1 LEIFAMT
8 PTENSIALRQGDFG
22 SLAEALDY
30 AASGDTGYNFY
41 DSRGRHSSSLTYTE
55 LRQQSQELAACL
67 GSLGLV
73 RGSRVALIA
82 DTGPDF
88 VRAFYACQYAGL
100 TPVPLPVPTGIG
112 SHDAYVL
119 QLRGMLESCKAQVAL
134 ASDDWVAV
142 LGEAV
147 DGCSTDDYAFIG
159 TVSALHALPDRQ
171 TKLQP
176 LAGDDIA
183 YLQYTSGS
191 TQFPRG
197 VMVTGQQ
204 VMANLAA
211 IIRDGVEITH
221 ADRCMSWLPFYHD
234 MGLVGLLLT
243 PMAAQVSVD
252 FLATRDFAMRPR
264 LWLKL
269 MSENRGTI
277 SFGPPFGYELVTR
290 RLRPGEAANYDLSAW
305 RVAGVGAETI
315 RPSVLNR
322 FGHVLSQAGF
332 AGGSFLACYGMAECA
347 LAISFAPL
355 GAGIDSDRVD
365 RHYLAAQDVAM
376 PVDGEPGPDSFTEVS
391 EFVDCGSA
399 LPGYQIEVRDEQGKV
414 LPERHNGTVFVRGPS
429 VMKGYFNDAD
439 RTAECL
445 SNDGWLNTG
454 DLGYRRGNSLV
465 LTGREKDLIIVRG
478 RNIWPQDVEY
488 IAEQRPEV
496 RSGDAVA
503 FAVQGG
509 PAGEDH
515 AVVLVQSRELDDD
528 KRDAL
533 KERIQARV
541 RQELL
546 VDCLVALVPAHT
558 LPRTSSGKLSRS
570 RARTEYLQTIA
581 NGGYDKAASARI
593 KAQPSSAEHT
603 AAA

>member
-1 LEIFAMT
+1 MT
-8 PTENSIALRQGDFG
+8 PTDNSIALRQGDFG

-30 AASGDTGYNFY
+30 AAGGDTGYNFF
-41 DSRGRHSSSLTYTE
+41 DSRGRHNVSLTYTD
-55 LRQQSQELAACL
+55 LREQSQALAQRMT
-67 GSLGLV
+67 SLGLQ

-88 VRAFYACQYAGL
+88 VRAFYACQYAGM

-119 QLRGMLESCKAQVAL
+119 QLRGMLDNCKAQVAL

-147 DGCSTDDYAFIG
+147 DGSDGAGDYAFIG
-159 TVSALHALPDRQ
+159 TVSALNALPERQ
-171 TKLQP
+171 GELQP
-176 LAGDDIA
+176 LTGDEIA

-211 IIRDGVEITH
+211 IIRDGVKITH

-269 MSENRGTI
+269 MAENRATI

-322 FGHVLSQAGF
+322 FSHVLSQAGF
-332 AGGSFLACYGMAECA
+332 SGGSFLACYGMAECA

-355 GAGIDSDRVD
+355 GEGIRSDRVD
-365 RHYLAAQDVAM
+365 RHFLAAQDVAM
-376 PVDGEPGPDSFTEVS
+376 PVDHEPGPDSFTEVS

-399 LPGYQIEVRDEQGKV
+399 LPGYQIEVRDEHGAV

-429 VMKGYFNDAD
+429 VMKGYFGDAG

-445 SNDGWLNTG
+445 SDDGWLNTG
-454 DLGYRRGNSLV
+454 DLGYRRGNTLV

-509 PAGEDH
+509 AAGEDQ

-528 KRDAL
+528 KRAAL

-546 VDCLVALVPAHT
+546 VECQVELVPAHT

-570 RARTEYLQTIA
+570 RARAEYLQTIA
-581 NGGYDKAASARI
+581 GGGYDKAASARR
-593 KAQPSSAEHT
+593 AST
-603 AAA
+603 ASVAHIEAA

>member
-1 LEIFAMT
+1 MT
-8 PTENSIALRQGDFG
+8 PTDNSIALRQGDFG

-41 DSRGRHSSSLTYTE
+41 DSRGRHNISLTYAE
-55 LRQQSQELAACL
+55 LRTEARVLAQRMA
-67 GSLGLV
+67 GLGLP

-119 QLRGMLESCKAQVAL
+119 QLRGMLDSCKAQIAL

-142 LGEAV
+142 LSEAV
-147 DGCSTDDYAFIG
+147 DGADHAGDYAFIG
-159 TVSALHALPDRQ
+159 TVSALNALPEQPVD
-171 TKLQP
+171 LQP
-176 LAGDDIA
+176 LGGDEVA

-211 IIRDGVEITH
+211 IIRDGVKITH

-269 MSENRGTI
+269 MSENRATI

-322 FGHVLSQAGF
+322 FSHVLSQGGF

-355 GAGIDSDRVD
+355 GEGIRSDHVD
-365 RHYLAAQDVAM
+365 RHFLAAQDVAM
-376 PVDGEPGPDSFTEVS
+376 PVEKEPGPDSFTEVS

-399 LPGYQIEVRDEQGKV
+399 LPGYEIEVRDEHGEV
-414 LPERHNGTVFVRGPS
+414 LPERHNGTVYVRGPS
-429 VMKGYFNDAD
+429 VMKGYFGDPQ

-445 SNDGWLNTG
+445 SGDGWLNTG

-528 KRDAL
+528 KRAAL

-546 VDCLVALVPAHT
+546 VECLVELVPAHT

-570 RARTEYLQTIA
+570 RARAEYLQTIA
-581 NGGYDKAASARI
+581 RGGYDKAASARSASPARL
-593 KAQPSSAEHT
+593 AQIE
-603 AAA
+603 AA

>member
-1 LEIFAMT
+1 MT
-8 PTENSIALRQGDFG
+8 PTDNSIALRQGDFG

-41 DSRGRHSSSLTYTE
+41 DSRGRHNVSLSYAE
-55 LRQQSQELAACL
+55 LRAESRALAQRMA
-67 GSLGLV
+67 SLGLI

-112 SHDAYVL
+112 NHDAFVL
-119 QLRGMLESCKAQVAL
+119 QLRGMLDSCKAQVAL

-142 LGEAV
+142 LSEAV
-147 DGCSTDDYAFIG
+147 DGADQAGDFAFIG
-159 TVSALHALPDRQ
+159 TVSALNALPEQ
-171 TKLQP
+171 EVELQP
-176 LAGDDIA
+176 LTGEEIA

-211 IIRDGVEITH
+211 IIRDGVKITH

-269 MSENRGTI
+269 MSENRATI

-322 FGHVLSQAGF
+322 FSHVLSQAGF

-355 GAGIDSDRVD
+355 GAGIESDRVD
-365 RHYLAAQDVAM
+365 RHFLAAQDVAM
-376 PVDGEPGPDSFTEVS
+376 PVDHEPGPDSFTEVS
-391 EFVDCGSA
+391 EFVDCGTA
-399 LPGYQIEVRDEQGKV
+399 LPGYEIEVRGEQGEV

-429 VMKGYFNDAD
+429 VMKGYFGDAQ
-439 RTAECL
+439 RTAESL
-445 SNDGWLNTG
+445 SEDGWLNTG

-478 RNIWPQDVEY
+478 RNIWPQDVEH

-509 PAGEDH
+509 SAGEDQ

-528 KRDAL
+528 KRAAL
-533 KERIQARV
+533 KERIQVRV

-546 VDCLVALVPAHT
+546 VECLVELVPAHT

-570 RARTEYLQTIA
+570 RARSEYLQTIA
-581 NGGYDKAASARI
+581 RGGYDKAASAR
-593 KAQPSSAEHT
+593 KSSAARRAHIE
-603 AAA
+603 AA

>member
-1 LEIFAMT
+1 MT

-22 SLAEALDY
+22 SLSEALDY
-30 AASGDTGYNFY
+30 AASGDTGYNFF
-41 DSRGRHSSSLTYTE
+41 DGRGRHSSSLTYTE
-55 LRQQSQELAACL
+55 LRQQARELAQRL
-67 GSLGLV
+67 YSLELERGTRIALV
-73 RGSRVALIA
+73 A

-88 VRAFYACQYAGL
+88 VRAFYACQYAGM
-100 TPVPLPVPTGIG
+100 TPVPLPVPTGLG
-112 SHDAYVL
+112 SHDAYVN
-119 QLRGMLESCKAQVAL
+119 QLRGLLDASQAQVAL
-134 ASDDWVAV
+134 ASDDWIAV

-147 DGCSTDDYAFIG
+147 EGSTNIDDYAFIG
-159 TVSALHALPDRQ
+159 TVGALDALTELPGGDAE
-171 TKLQP
+171 LQP
-176 LAGDDIA
+176 LRGDEVA

-211 IIRDGVEITH
+211 IIRDGVKITH
-221 ADRCMSWLPFYHD
+221 ADRCVSWLPFYHD

-243 PMAAQVSVD
+243 PMAAQVSAD
-252 FLATRDFAMRPR
+252 FLGTRDFAMRPR

-290 RLRPGEAANYDLSAW
+290 RLRPGEAADYDLSAW

-315 RPSVLNR
+315 RPNVLKR
-322 FGHVLSQAGF
+322 FAHVLSPAGF
-332 AGGSFLACYGMAECA
+332 QAGSFLACYGMAECA

-355 GAGIDSDRVD
+355 GVGIESDRVD

-376 PVDGEPGPDSFTEVS
+376 PVTGELNPDSFTEVS
-391 EFVDCGSA
+391 EFVDCGTA
-399 LPGYQIEVRDEQGKV
+399 LPGYQIEIRDEFGEV

-429 VMKGYFNDAD
+429 VMKGYFNDAE
-439 RTAECL
+439 RTAEAL
-445 SNDGWLNTG
+445 TEDGWLNTG
-454 DLGYRRGNSLV
+454 DLGYRRGNTLI
-465 LTGREKDLIIVRG
+465 LTGREKDLIIIRG
-478 RNIWPQDVEY
+478 RNIWPQDMEY

-503 FAVQGG
+503 FAVEGG
-509 PAGEDH
+509 PSGEDH
-515 AVVLVQSRELDDD
+515 AVLLVQSRERDDE
-528 KRDAL
+528 KREAL
-533 KERIQARV
+533 KERIRARIH
-541 RQELL
+541 QELL
-546 VDCLVALVPAHT
+546 VDCQVELVPAHT

-570 RARTEYLQTIA
+570 RARGEYLETIA
-581 NGGYDKAASARI
+581 LGGYDKAASAR
-593 KAQPSSAEHT
+593 KRSAGPTVEHI